1 MATSTRDR
9 LLDAAASVIAR
20 KGYQAASLAEVGRE
34 AGLTTGA
41 VYSNFRN
48 KEELFLEAVNRLQR
62 PPQLEAEGT
71 GAPPRLAE
79 LRQEVLRQ
87 LRLLDSSP
95 HAAALMMELGVLAMR
110 DEAVRDHVAT
120 GLRRTRDV
128 VRAALDERPSASELA
143 RRLSP
148 DERATLLVAALN
160 GLYDMRLYDPEQVP
174 AGLIERVFDLLSD

>member
-1 MATSTRDR
+1 MMAASTRDR
-9 LLDAAASVIAR
+9 LLDAAAAVIAR
-20 KGYQAASLAEVGRE
+20 KGFQAASLAEVGRE

-62 PPQLEAEGT
+62 PPQLD
-71 GAPPRLAE
+71 GAPRPRRLAE
-79 LRQEVLRQ
+79 LRQEALRQ
-87 LRLLDSSP
+87 LQVLDSSP

-110 DEAVRDHVAT
+110 DEAVRDRVAS

-128 VRAALDERPSASELA
+128 VRDALDQRPSGSGLS

-160 GLYDMRLYDPEQVP
+160 GLYDLRLYDPEQVP